1 MSSAIPGSLEEIE
14 ICSNIITSDDQV
26 IIISSINL
34 DNTDLEI

>member
-14 ICSNIITSDDQV
+14 TCSNIITSDDQV
-26 IIISSINL
+26 IIISFINL